1 MSIPLASPQVPLQ
14 VALFPVCYLLVHV
27 ADAHPYLPLNRL
39 FLLTHNIP
47 NALKCTHACSEL
59 ARAAVDHQTSVAPSK
74 RTPNVNSKS
83 LDTEK
88 RHTRSPSIDS
98 TSSSVVWASEDR
110 EGWALAAAQAGALNG
125 RPEVSSPPPP
135 PPPPPRSRT
144 SFARESST
152 DASGEDL
159 PFLSDVRASGSSL
172 DSGGGGEDRDGGGSG
187 PLRIWAPLSRESSG
201 MPGAVAGVGRDMSSP
216 TWSAESD
223 TDLMSP
229 VGFWHE
235 KFETI
240 DARNA
245 TRRFSGWGDNGS
257 GEESSP
263 DVGTNKGKCKSK
275 VSSAMGWEGRG
286 GDVARAS
293 RQDIV
298 KPRPVREPKPPE
310 PSAGGHDMVV
320 GRKLFSSSEKSRSSG
335 VSAKPVINSSLEPM
349 EEGPESPYSVGGG
362 PHPPPFWRTPIEPA
376 RDLVG
381 GGGGGGGSSGGGAR
395 GGGDEKEAGGLG
407 WRRGDAGLVVP
418 EPRPP
423 KTRSVTIQQ
432 VLPQRAA
439 SRIGDGQSGGGE
451 LKGSL
456 SGPRPATTSPTLP
469 QPGEH
474 KSKMPKEI
482 DGLSQGVKITRSY
495 SYHGLGSMALYDY
508 ANRG

>member
-1 MSIPLASPQVPLQ
+1 M
-14 VALFPVCYLLVHV
+14 
-27 ADAHPYLPLNRL
+27 NRSR
-39 FLLTHNIP
+39 
-47 NALKCTHACSEL
+47 ARSEL

-74 RTPNVNSKS
+74 RTPSVNSKS
-83 LDTEK
+83 KDTEK
-88 RHTRSPSIDS
+88 KHKRTPSVDS
-98 TSSSVVWASEDR
+98 TSSSLGWASEDK
-110 EGWALAAAQAGALNG
+110 EGWALGGTQAGALNG
-125 RPEVSSPPPP
+125 RPEASSPLPPPP
-135 PPPPPRSRT
+135 PPPSRPRT

-187 PLRIWAPLSRESSG
+187 PLRIWAPISRESS
-201 MPGAVAGVGRDMSSP
+201 AAEALTEGREMSSP

-263 DVGTNKGKCKSK
+263 DAGTRKGKGKD
-275 VSSAMGWEGRG
+275 SSAMGWEGSG
-286 GDVARAS
+286 GGVTRPAH
-293 RQDIV
+293 QDIV

-310 PSAGGHDMVV
+310 PADGGQDMSV
-320 GRKLFSSSEKSRSSG
+320 GRKLFSSPEKSRPSG
-335 VSAKPVINSSLEPM
+335 VGATSGAKPSLEPM

-362 PHPPPFWRTPIEPA
+362 PHPPPFWATTVEPA

-407 WRRGDAGLVVP
+407 WRRGGAGLVVP

-432 VLPQRAA
+432 VLPQRAT
-439 SRIGDGQSGGGE
+439 SRIGDGPSGGGE
-451 LKGSL
+451 PKGSL

-469 QPGEH
+469 LPREH
-474 KSKMPKEI
+474 KLKMPKEI